1 MAPRSSPRRSNGTGK
16 KPKETKKSKS
26 VNGKSSPKR
35 TKPRALN
42 HEQYDVNEV
51 RHNRPPQN
59 MAHSVSSAKK
69 KTGAV
74 AHVTDDAESHARVD
88 DTQPK
93 KKKTLV
99 SAKEGA
105 PVRRKILKKSPP
117 PAVRKEPPESSSYD
131 DSENDDD
138 EDDEDDEV
146 LDPAVA
152 VRGHSG
158 TTVGVDDDSDEDE
171 SDLEEASRAH
181 KRKKQRKL
189 YRHEGMVQN
198 EEEQNQ
204 AEWGDTGR
212 RCTSPSAGDTSTSP
226 SGQRK
231 KNGESIRGSDKRIIV
246 IRAMSKA
253 EGQRNQERHIAERVK
268 AFVINRLFRKIKFV
282 TNDAMVHEAM
292 TMIMDQEDVPQ
303 HKRFEFQT
311 IYTWTFNFALN
322 SKRSTCETAGKKCVV
337 DETWP
342 KFKKLGKKL
351 FTIEELCKLRR
362 AETER
367 EQEAFFWF
375 FGEFLECVCGARHW
389 GKQKE
394 HQLISK
400 ATLIGTR
407 EKIVTKSDEAFAL
420 LLYEN
425 YIDKWK
431 KQGNIEDDEDEQ
443 YEDCAEEDEKKED
456 DDDSVHSAG
465 SQKKKT
471 ISKAVRGKYTCHNNG
486 TMKYGGWSD
495 QGMTR
500 FNELYDLVKED
511 RRCRQAAAMEKE
523 FLERAVWNS
532 SDRKRRRTNSN
543 VAATVV
549 GELVDVRGGVVQPA
563 WESDDESTS

>member
-1 MAPRSSPRRSNGTGK
+1 M
-16 KPKETKKSKS
+16 
-26 VNGKSSPKR
+26 
-35 TKPRALN
+35 
-42 HEQYDVNEV
+42 
-51 RHNRPPQN
+51 
-59 MAHSVSSAKK
+59 
-69 KTGAV
+69 
-74 AHVTDDAESHARVD
+74 
-88 DTQPK
+88 
-93 KKKTLV
+93 

-105 PVRRKILKKSPP
+105 PVRWKILKKSPP

-138 EDDEDDEV
+138 DDDEDDEV

-181 KRKKQRKL
+181 KRKKQRKV

-407 EKIVTKSDEAFAL
+407 EKIVTKSDGAFAL

-425 YIDKWK
+425 
-431 KQGNIEDDEDEQ
+431 
-443 YEDCAEEDEKKED
+443 
-456 DDDSVHSAG
+456 
-465 SQKKKT
+465 
-471 ISKAVRGKYTCHNNG
+471 
-486 TMKYGGWSD
+486 
-495 QGMTR
+495 
-500 FNELYDLVKED
+500 
-511 RRCRQAAAMEKE
+511 
-523 FLERAVWNS
+523 
-532 SDRKRRRTNSN
+532 
-543 VAATVV
+543 
-549 GELVDVRGGVVQPA
+549 
-563 WESDDESTS
+563 

>member
-1 MAPRSSPRRSNGTGK
+1 MK
-16 KPKETKKSKS
+16 KKNA
-26 VNGKSSPKR
+26 V
-35 TKPRALN
+35 A
-42 HEQYDVNEV
+42 DVN
-51 RHNRPPQN
+51 
-59 MAHSVSSAKK
+59 A
-69 KTGAV
+69 
-74 AHVTDDAESHARVD
+74 DAESHARVD

-146 LDPAVA
+146 LDPAVT
-152 VRGHSG
+152 VGGHSG

-181 KRKKQRKL
+181 KRKKQRKV

-282 TNDAMVHEAM
+282 TNDAMVHEAT

-394 HQLISK
+394 YQLISK

-443 YEDCAEEDEKKED
+443 YEDCEEEDEKKED

-465 SQKKKT
+465 SQKK
-471 ISKAVRGKYTCHNNG
+471 
-486 TMKYGGWSD
+486 
-495 QGMTR
+495 Q
-500 FNELYDLVKED
+500 
-511 RRCRQAAAMEKE
+511 
-523 FLERAVWNS
+523 
-532 SDRKRRRTNSN
+532 
-543 VAATVV
+543 
-549 GELVDVRGGVVQPA
+549 
-563 WESDDESTS
+563 

>member
-1 MAPRSSPRRSNGTGK
+1 
-16 KPKETKKSKS
+16 
-26 VNGKSSPKR
+26 
-35 TKPRALN
+35 
-42 HEQYDVNEV
+42 
-51 RHNRPPQN
+51 
-59 MAHSVSSAKK
+59 
-69 KTGAV
+69 
-74 AHVTDDAESHARVD
+74 
-88 DTQPK
+88 
-93 KKKTLV
+93 V
-99 SAKEGA
+99 SATKVGA
-105 PVRRKILKKSPP
+105 PVRRKIPKVIQQV
-117 PAVRKEPPESSSYD
+117 AGRKVQPEESSYTD
-131 DSENDDD
+131 DSENDEDD
-138 EDDEDDEV
+138 EDDEDDKLV
-146 LDPAVA
+146 DPAVA

-158 TTVGVDDDSDEDE
+158 TTVGVDDDSDDDE
-171 SDLEEASRAH
+171 SDLEETSRAP
-181 KRKKQRKL
+181 KKKKQRKL

-204 AEWGDTGR
+204 AEWGDTGTR
-212 RCTSPSAGDTSTSP
+212 RTSPSAGGTTTSP
-226 SGQRK
+226 SSQK
-231 KNGESIRGSDKRIIV
+231 KRNGESIRGSDKRVIV

-253 EGQRNQERHIAERVK
+253 EGLRNQEPHIAERVK

-282 TNDAMVHEAM
+282 ANDAMVHEAM
-292 TMIMDQEDVPQ
+292 TMIMDHENVPQ
-303 HKRFEFQT
+303 HRRFEFQT

-351 FTIEELCKLRR
+351 FTVEELCKLRR

-400 ATLIGTR
+400 ATMIGTR
-407 EKIVTKSDEAFAL
+407 DKIVTKSDEAFAL

-431 KQGNIEDDEDEQ
+431 TQGNIEDDESEH
-443 YEDCAEEDEKKED
+443 YEDCEEEDEKKED
-456 DDDSVHSAG
+456 NDDSVHSAG

-471 ISKAVRGKYTCHNNG
+471 MSKAVRGKYTCHNNG

-495 QGMTR
+495 QGMAR
-500 FNELYDLVKED
+500 FNELYDLVKKD
-511 RRCRQAAAMEKE
+511 RRCPRAAAMEKE
-523 FLERAVWNS
+523 FLERAIWNS
-532 SDRKRRRTNSN
+532 SDTKRKRSQSN

-549 GELVDVRGGVVQPA
+549 GELDDARGGVVQPA